1 MGTVDED
8 KVELGRKLYYAGNL
22 EKGVPACSA
31 CHSPK
36 GLGNGPA
43 AYPLL
48 SGQQP
53 EYVAKALK
61 DYRSGARIN
70 QDPSKIM
77 AAIAYKLD
85 DDEID
90 AYLVLCM
97 VYTNKMFRNQFLL
110 FSLLIALLSC
120 SNDDQTTFES
130 GNGERFRAGV
140 HYELLDNPTKVRDP
154 SKIEVTEVFWFGC
167 NHCYALE
174 PYIARWKRDIPLDV
188 TFIKSPATWNDMLKT
203 HARIYYTAK
212 ALGIEQQFVPAAF
225 NTIQNEGKMLTG
237 NTELEYYLSLI
248 HI

>member
-1 MGTVDED
+1 MMMR
-8 KVELGRKLYYAGNL
+8 LM
-22 EKGVPACSA
+22 P
-31 CHSPK
+31 
-36 GLGNGPA
+36 
-43 AYPLL
+43 
-48 SGQQP
+48 
-53 EYVAKALK
+53 
-61 DYRSGARIN
+61 
-70 QDPSKIM
+70 
-77 AAIAYKLD
+77 
-85 DDEID
+85 
-90 AYLVLCM
+90 YLVLCM

-130 GNGERFRAGV
+130 GNEEKFRAGV

-237 NTELEYYLSLI
+237 NTELEYYFSGFDVEKDRYKAVSTSFGVRNAVDQADKKMKDWKVTGVPSLVVNGKYKVAASRSVRTDELI
-248 HI
+248 DVVDFLIEKERN

>member
-1 MGTVDED
+1 MR
-8 KVELGRKLYYAGNL
+8 LM
-22 EKGVPACSA
+22 P
-31 CHSPK
+31 
-36 GLGNGPA
+36 
-43 AYPLL
+43 
-48 SGQQP
+48 
-53 EYVAKALK
+53 
-61 DYRSGARIN
+61 
-70 QDPSKIM
+70 
-77 AAIAYKLD
+77 
-85 DDEID
+85 
-90 AYLVLCM
+90 YLVLCM
-97 VYTNKMFRNQFLL
+97 VYTNQMFRNQFLL

-130 GNGERFRAGV
+130 GNEEKFRAGV

-237 NTELEYYLSLI
+237 NTELEYYFRGFDVEKDRYKAVSTSFGVRNAVDQADKKMKDWKVTGVPSLVVNGKYKVAASRSVRTDELFDVVDFLI
-248 HI
+248 EKERN

>member
-1 MGTVDED
+1 M
-8 KVELGRKLYYAGNL
+8 
-22 EKGVPACSA
+22 P
-31 CHSPK
+31 
-36 GLGNGPA
+36 
-43 AYPLL
+43 
-48 SGQQP
+48 
-53 EYVAKALK
+53 
-61 DYRSGARIN
+61 
-70 QDPSKIM
+70 
-77 AAIAYKLD
+77 
-85 DDEID
+85 
-90 AYLVLCM
+90 YLVLCM
-97 VYTNKMFRNQFLL
+97 VYTNKMFRNQLLL
-110 FSLLIALLSC
+110 FPLLIALLSC

-130 GNGERFRAGV
+130 GNGEKFRAGV

-237 NTELEYYLSLI
+237 NTELEYYFRGFDVEKDRYKAVSTSFGVRNAVDQADKKMKDWKVTGVPSLVVNGKYKVAASRSVRTDELFDVVDFLI
-248 HI
+248 EKERN